1 MYKNILLTCCC
12 VLLGVAGSASATD
25 TVIQPTAVVS
35 DEYAYDGNSSS
46 HLITNTG
53 MVTEVNDGDTL
64 ASALAAEHASNDQW
78 VSFFSTDPGG
88 YPSDF
93 FGSLGADTDVD
104 IVLDLGADKALG
116 SILLWQYSYSAPEGN
131 HTQTLEVRINTDA
144 EGSATFAGSAT
155 TVTLLKTSELGGVN
169 LAQQFALDAVTTGRY
184 VQLSLMDNYYDPGNP
199 GQGGDRVG
207 LGEVRFASEVPEP
220 ATMALLGLGGLLL
233 RRRKK

>member
-1 MYKNILLTCCC
+1 MKKLMYVVMCLVI
-12 VLLGVAGSASATD
+12 AGAASAAI
-25 TVIQPTAVVS
+25 IQPTAVVS
-35 DEYAYDGNSSS
+35 DEYAYSGSQGGSQ
-46 HLITNTG
+46 LITNTG
-53 MVTEVNDGDTL
+53 MVTAVNDGDAL
-64 ASALAAEHASNDQW
+64 ASALVAEHSATDQW
-78 VSFFSTDPGG
+78 QSYFSTAPGG

-93 FGSLGADTDVD
+93 FASLGADTDVD
-104 IVLDLGADKALG
+104 IVLDLGADEALG
-116 SILLWQYSYSAPEGN
+116 SILLWQYSYNAPEGN
-131 HTQTLEVRINTDA
+131 HTQTIEVRVNTDA

-155 TVTLLKTSELGGVN
+155 TVTLLKISDLVGGN

-184 VQLSLMDNYYDPGNP
+184 VQLSLMDNYYDSGNP